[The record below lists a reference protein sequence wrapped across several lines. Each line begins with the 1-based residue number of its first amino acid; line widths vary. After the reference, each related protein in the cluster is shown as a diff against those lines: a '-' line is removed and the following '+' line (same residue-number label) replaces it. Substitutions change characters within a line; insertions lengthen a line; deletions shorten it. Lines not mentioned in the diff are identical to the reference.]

1 MKRAVEGIIRFTV
14 DLLFPPRCAF
24 CGEIIPPGTQVCRE
38 CAKDAS
44 PSGTVRML
52 SACNGKRSVRCAA
65 LYPYEGKARE
75 SLLRYKFHGEAQS
88 GKYYAAKLAGL
99 VKLVFPGTAFTLV
112 TWVPLSEKRK
122 KERGYDQ
129 AERLARPLAEALG
142 VPCAPCLRKAG
153 ENRVQHLLRREE
165 RAGNVRGV
173 YLPDGKNPAAGQ
185 TVLLVDDIVTTGATL
200 AECAEVLLC
209 AGAADVFCAAAA
221 HADMEWVEKSKM
233 M

>member
-1 MKRAVEGIIRFTV
+1 MKRAVEWILRFSA
-14 DLLFPPRCAF
+14 DLLFPPRCVF

-38 CAKDAS
+38 CAKDAA

-52 SACNGKRSVRCAA
+52 PVCGGKQSVRCAA

-75 SLLRYKFHGEAQS
+75 SLLRYKFHGEARS
-88 GKYYAAKLAGL
+88 GEYYAEKLAGL
-99 VKLVFPGTAFTLV
+99 VKLAFPGAAFTLV
-112 TWVPLSEKRK
+112 TWVPLSKKRK

-129 AERLARPLAEALG
+129 AERLARPLAGALG
-142 VPCAPCLRKAG
+142 LPCAPCLRKAG

-173 YLPDGKNPAAGQ
+173 YLPDGKNPVAGQ

-200 AECAEVLLC
+200 AECAGVLLRG
-209 AGAADVFCAAAA
+209 GATDVFCAAAA
-221 HADMEWVEKSKM
+221 HADMERVEKSKM